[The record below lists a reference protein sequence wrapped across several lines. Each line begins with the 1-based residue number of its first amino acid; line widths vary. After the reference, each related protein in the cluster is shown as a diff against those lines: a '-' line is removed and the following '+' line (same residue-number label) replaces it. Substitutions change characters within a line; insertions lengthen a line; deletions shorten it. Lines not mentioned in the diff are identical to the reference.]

1 MTRPSRRA
9 TTRRPVRFNPT
20 EPLLGS
26 SLSDG
31 VGRVVASAGP
41 FWWAPA
47 CRVCPRCC
55 SGRRRG
61 APGWSPGSRPGGRRR
76 CCRRVRLCEPRGR
89 SAALRIIPR
98 RLHVYL
104 DLVLAAGF
112 AASPLLYL
120 HDLQIIPIVL
130 SEAIAVLLVRMSL
143 TTEIVPRPRASR
155 QPAPAG
161 AANASS
167 SAGSSDAV
175 SAVAATAGRVVGT
188 AVAKA
193 RGSDAPRVAARSL
206 GRATGQARRL
216 GACRSR
222 DEGDTGL
229 VSACSH
235 ASRVVRAV

>member
-1 MTRPSRRA
+1 M
-9 TTRRPVRFNPT
+9 
-20 EPLLGS
+20 
-26 SLSDG
+26 
-31 VGRVVASAGP
+31 ASAGSSRRQVP
-41 FWWAPA
+41 FGGHQLAEYA
-47 CRVCPRCC
+47 LAAALVVV
-55 SGRRRG
+55 GLHL
-61 APGWSPGSRPGGRRR
+61 GGRPA
-76 CCRRVRLCEPRGR
+76 VVLAVAGALMGAFAFVSKGPL
-89 SAALRIIPR
+89 AALRIIPK

-120 HDLQIIPIVL
+120 HDLQIVPIIL

-155 QPAPAG
+155 HPAPAG

-167 SAGSSDAV
+167 SSGSSDAV

-193 RGSDAPRVAARSL
+193 RGSDAPRVAVRSL

-216 GACRSR
+216 ARAARETKATR
-222 DEGDTGL
+222 DSSQPVHMPPGS
-229 VSACSH
+229 SAPS
-235 ASRVVRAV
+235 S

>member
-1 MTRPSRRA
+1 M
-9 TTRRPVRFNPT
+9 
-20 EPLLGS
+20 
-26 SLSDG
+26 
-31 VGRVVASAGP
+31 ASAGSSRRQVP
-41 FWWAPA
+41 FGGHQLAEYA
-47 CRVCPRCC
+47 LAAALVVV
-55 SGRRRG
+55 GVHL
-61 APGWSPGSRPGGRRR
+61 GGRPA
-76 CCRRVRLCEPRGR
+76 VVLAVAGAVVGAFTFVSKGPLG
-89 SAALRIIPR
+89 ALRIIPR

-112 AASPLLYL
+112 AVSPLLYL
-120 HDLQIIPIVL
+120 HDLQIIAIVL

-155 QPAPAG
+155 HPAPAG

-167 SAGSSDAV
+167 SSGSSDAV

-193 RGSDAPRVAARSL
+193 RGSDAPRVAVRSL
-206 GRATGQARRL
+206 GRATGQARRFS
-216 GACRSR
+216 ACRSR